1 MMQTR
6 YEFPNGGYLIDKT
19 GSVNDYNMQT
29 GNKLEEGDYVTTG
42 TFVFFFLI
50 KLLDLTQTSAMAKMF
65 LLGY

>member
-42 TFVFFFLI
+42 TFFFFF
-50 KLLDLTQTSAMAKMF
+50 S
-65 LLGY
+65 

>member
-42 TFVFFFLI
+42 TFVFFFPN
-50 KLLDLTQTSAMAKMF
+50 KTVRFNSNKCN
-65 LLGY
+65 G

>member
-42 TFVFFFLI
+42 TFFFFFFPN
-50 KLLDLTQTSAMAKMF
+50 KTVRFNSNKCN
-65 LLGY
+65 G

>member
-42 TFVFFFLI
+42 TFFFFFPN
-50 KLLDLTQTSAMAKMF
+50 KTVRFNSNKCN
-65 LLGY
+65 G